1 MRTDTLERIRIA
13 PNSYGVSLMRQFER
27 NSPFAAP
34 LADVLQ
40 RECETGSRALYLGL
54 VNGNGELLAR
64 TRLVVDS
71 LRVVIVDELEAAPG
85 QGILTREILRFA
97 ADEASVRDGCPQ
109 RPLAVLAAEDDTSEW
124 TELGFGD
131 TGYRVLAL

>member
-13 PNSYGVSLMRQFER
+13 PNRYGVSLMRQFER

-71 LRVVIVDELEAAPG
+71 LRVVIVDELEAVPG
-85 QGILTREILRFA
+85 QDILTREILRFA
-97 ADEASVRDGCPQ
+97 ADEASVRE
-109 RPLAVLAAEDDTSEW
+109 RPLAVLAPEDDTPEW
-124 TELGFGD
+124 ADLGFAD
-131 TGYRVLAL
+131 TGCRVLAL